1 MSHRSTLPVYSRQ
14 NLWRV
19 VGGGV
24 EEEGEVGVPGPSPWE
39 LFGEEGMLPPYSPS
53 ALPPAAAAVPAE
65 AEEDATAAAA
75 ATRDADTMALL
86 LLGDSVLTNSLQAAQ
101 SCRGCI
107 TPLATSD

>member
-24 EEEGEVGVPGPSPWE
+24 EEEGEVGVPGPSPWK
-39 LFGEEGMLPPYSPS
+39 LFGEEGMLPPCSPS
-53 ALPPAAAAVPAE
+53 ALPPAAAAAAVPAE
-65 AEEDATAAAA
+65 AEEDAAAAA

-101 SCRGCI
+101 SCRG
-107 TPLATSD
+107 